1 MVFHSFYTTIFCGTP
16 SMKIF
21 PRLLP
26 THLKP
31 SLELRFRLATA
42 LPGAYLAC
50 DTSYSYYLFFVIFF
64 LISFSPHVKFTFA
77 KIWIMYAQFE
87 VRQKNLKV
95 ARLTL
100 VSLVYMYL
108 FLI

>member
-16 SMKIF
+16 SLKIF

-31 SLELRFRLATA
+31 SL
-42 LPGAYLAC
+42 GAYLAC
-50 DTSYSYYLFFVIFF
+50 DKSYSYYLFFVIFF